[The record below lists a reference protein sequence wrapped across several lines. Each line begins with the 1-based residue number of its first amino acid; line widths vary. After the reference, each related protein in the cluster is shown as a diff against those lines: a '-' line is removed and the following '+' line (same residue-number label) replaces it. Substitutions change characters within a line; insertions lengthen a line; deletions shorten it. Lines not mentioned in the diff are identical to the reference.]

1 MRGIVEVE
9 FTEFSY
15 GLEVGDW
22 GRGGRGGVTAIS
34 PEVSC
39 LERSWALELGR
50 VEFES

>member
-15 GLEVGDW
+15 RLEVGDQ
-22 GRGGRGGVTAIS
+22 GRDGVTAIVQ
-34 PEVSC
+34 EVSC
-39 LERSWALELGR
+39 LEGTWASELGR